1 MNAASTNQLWIGINS
16 GGARVRELRAHVGGT
31 VPERAASAVASAVAD
46 QSSRWAGGARGDA
59 TE

>member
-1 MNAASTNQLWIGINS
+1 MIAATTTQLWIGINS
-16 GGARVRELRAHVGGT
+16 GGTRVRELRAYVGGI
-31 VPERAASAVASAVAD
+31 VPERAAGAAAD

>member
-1 MNAASTNQLWIGINS
+1 MIAATTTQLWIGINS
-16 GGARVRELRAHVGGT
+16 GGAHVRESRAHLGGN
-31 VPERAASAVASAVAD
+31 VPERAAKTAAD